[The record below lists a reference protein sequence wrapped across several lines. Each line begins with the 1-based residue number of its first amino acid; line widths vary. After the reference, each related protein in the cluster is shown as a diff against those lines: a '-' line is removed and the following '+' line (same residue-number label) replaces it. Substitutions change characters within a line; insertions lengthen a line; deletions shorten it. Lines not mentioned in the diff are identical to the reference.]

1 MAGMIGKKKILVTG
15 ANGQLGQEFAVIPHL
30 PNEEFIFW
38 TKKQADISNP
48 SIRQEILQLKP
59 THLINCAAYTAVDLA
74 ESHSELAYQINA
86 EAVSYLAGACKTLR
100 IPMIHFSSDYVYHN
114 RLRRPLLET
123 DPTRPKGVYAR
134 SKLKGEQVFTNIHAF
149 PFTIRVSWLYS
160 TFGHN
165 FPKTI
170 LRLAQQREFLNVVRD
185 QIGVP
190 TYARDLAQV
199 VATIIRRF
207 PSESAW
213 KKIAGIYNY
222 SNEGTTNWAE
232 IAQFV
237 VMFSQYNCRIT
248 PIRSME
254 FPTVAPRPR
263 YSKLNLSKFK
273 ETFGIDIRTWQDALH
288 ECLTELKT
296 KHQ

>member
-1 MAGMIGKKKILVTG
+1 MAGIDTNKKILITG
-15 ANGQLGQEFAVIPHL
+15 ANGQLGQEFATIP
-30 PNEEFIFW
+30 PQAKEEFIFW
-38 TKKQADISNP
+38 TKEQADISSP
-48 SIRQEILQLKP
+48 SIRHKILQLKP

-74 ESHSELAYQINA
+74 ESQSELAYKVNA
-86 EAVSYLAGACKTLR
+86 EAVGYLAGACHTLG

-114 RLRRPLLET
+114 KLRRPLSET

-134 SKLKGEQVFTNIHAF
+134 SKLKGEQVFIQTHEF

-170 LRLAQQREFLNVVRD
+170 LRLAQQRDHLNVVND

-190 TYARDLAQV
+190 TYARDLTQAIM
-199 VATIIRRF
+199 TIVRNHQTI
-207 PSESAW
+207 SAW

-232 IAQFV
+232 IAQYIV
-237 VMFSQYNCRIT
+237 TFSQNNCRIT
-248 PIRSME
+248 PIRSTE

-273 ETFGIDIRTWQDALH
+273 ATFGIDIRSWQDALN
-288 ECLTELKT
+288 ECLTELQT
-296 KHQ
+296 KHR

>member
-1 MAGMIGKKKILVTG
+1 MAGIGGKKKILVTG
-15 ANGQLGQEFAVIPHL
+15 ADGQLGREFRGISRLANDGFV
-30 PNEEFIFW
+30 FW
-38 TKKQADISNP
+38 TKEQADISSP
-48 SIRQEILQLKP
+48 SIIQEILQLQP

-74 ESHSELAYQINA
+74 ESQSELAYKVNA
-86 EAVSYLAGACKTLR
+86 EAVGYLAGACNTLG

-114 RLRRPLLET
+114 SLRRPLLET

-134 SKLKGEQVFTNIHAF
+134 SKLKGEQIFSKTHEF

-160 TFGHN
+160 IYGHN

-170 LRLAQQREFLNVVRD
+170 LKLAQQREHLNVVSD

-190 TYARDLAQV
+190 TYARDLAQIV
-199 VATIIRRF
+199 TTIINRF
-207 PSESAW
+207 QTKSW

-222 SNEGTTNWAE
+222 SNEGTTNWAD
-232 IAQFV
+232 IAQHV
-237 VMFSQYNCRIT
+237 VRFSHDNCRII
-248 PIRSME
+248 PIRSIE

-273 ETFGIDIRTWQDALH
+273 ETFGIDIRSWQAALD
-288 ECLTELKT
+288 ECLTELQT